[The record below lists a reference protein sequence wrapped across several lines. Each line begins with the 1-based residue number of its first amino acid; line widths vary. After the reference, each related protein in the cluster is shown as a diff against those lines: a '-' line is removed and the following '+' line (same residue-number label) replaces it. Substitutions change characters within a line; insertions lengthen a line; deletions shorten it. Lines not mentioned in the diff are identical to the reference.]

1 MSAQARRFRD
11 CRSER
16 ALGSLKRITN
26 HHVPPQHPDPAPRV
40 IRLDFR
46 HHRAYQLL
54 FGKERSLDNCV
65 AVLKRS
71 WWRSDLSR
79 CGAVRPRLIRVNE
92 RIHRAYHL
100 LFGNARSLED
110 CVTILQRDW
119 WNANKA
125 CPVCGNEVFPICPG
139 TRFYRGEPYHTG
151 CLKVPRTF
159 GSKTEKPAV
168 LLRRDRRSFKWR
180 VLMTS

>member
-11 CRSER
+11 WRLER
-16 ALGSLKRITN
+16 ALGSLKRMTN
-26 HHVPPQHPDPAPRV
+26 HHVPPQHPDPTLRV
-40 IRLDFR
+40 IRLDYR
-46 HHRAYQLL
+46 HHRAYLLL
-54 FGKERSLDNCV
+54 FGKEHSLNSCV

-71 WWRSDLSR
+71 WWTSALAR
-79 CGAVRPRLIRVNE
+79 CGTVRPRQIRVNE
-92 RIHRAYHL
+92 RVHRAYHL

-125 CPVCGNEVFPICPG
+125 CPACGDVVCPTSSE
-139 TRFYRGEPYHTG
+139 TRFYQGEPYHVG

-180 VLMTS
+180 VLMAS